1 MKKAI
6 LALALCS
13 TILTGCASNRNEQV
27 DSSETTSKQYMTT
40 GRYYTDG
47 SVITDDGNIWDYR
60 TDIISEKQSYDNE
73 PVYVCFDDNGTKN
86 DIYDDVIIGVVL
98 DVNTAIY
105 DALETELSKGFE
117 LEREG
122 NNIKIITKK

>member
-6 LALALCS
+6 ILSLCAAILS
-13 TILTGCASNRNEQV
+13 GCGATENESVPEVEHNHYITI
-27 DSSETTSKQYMTT
+27 

-73 PVYVCFDDNGTKN
+73 PVYVCFDDNGTETN
-86 DIYDDVIIGVVL
+86 IYDDVITGLVL

-105 DALETELSKGFE
+105 DVLEAELSKGFE

-122 NNIKIITKK
+122 NDIRIITKK